1 MRTEQYVMQYSYGPH
16 TLAIKANGGSVKVE
30 KRVGADWVTGESFDT
45 DGVWRLDLGNSATR
59 FTPAGGAAYV
69 VSK

>member
-1 MRTEQYVMQYSYGPH
+1 MRTEQFVMQYSYGSH

-30 KRVGADWVTGESFDT
+30 KLVGSDWVTGETLDV
-45 DGVWRLDLGNSATR
+45 DGVWRLDLGNSPTR